1 MWIWMSMS
9 VEVRVGVGSEG
20 DACSPDDQAPYIS
33 LSATVL
39 LTRTLLMPVTDAE
52 VRAQCVI

>member
-1 MWIWMSMS
+1 MGMSMS
-9 VEVRVGVGSEG
+9 VEMRVGVGGSEG